1 MRVGSSRGGQVTLGI
16 KATKD
21 ACARPLEIWREL
33 EHILVAVTESLLF
46 SLYIGVA
53 FTADNQELPTS
64 AHAHTDAARRADAA
78 DTPAVAQYEYRSYHV
93 AM

>member
-1 MRVGSSRGGQVTLGI
+1 MADKLRYKLRY
-16 KATKD
+16 KATKN
-21 ACARPLEIWREL
+21 ACQIWREL